1 MPKINTKRLKV
12 KKKNGSWEAVAGF
25 GGGVYPTAKTEGMTQ
40 PVGVDERG
48 RLFTEPTGGGEANVK
63 GAVRYDVAQELT
75 EEEKERARGN
85 IGAVSADEVATAT
98 EGKITSPDTATV
110 GDMLTVEEVD
120 ENGKPVKWK
129 TAKPTTE
136 VPESLPN
143 PHKLTFSGA
152 VEAEYDGSAEVE
164 VEIPTAPDTYTKAE
178 IDTALDEV
186 KESIP
191 EAVDVPEV
199 FDWAKSEL
207 PFTADQISGTYNA
220 VASCFVT
227 NPTNFA
233 DGIPYFRYHAGN
245 KNFTWTN
252 PNPHKGAVSVT
263 VLSWQQW
270 GKTST
275 GNSSALK
282 FCYSDGSTEI
292 KTPKNGVTTTFTSK
306 ADKVLTQ
313 IKGNYDLENW
323 ILLDLSVLKI
333 VAQYDPWFE
342 DSANKATEL
351 TESAT
356 DVQYP
361 SAKAVYTKFA
371 EVETALGSYI
381 TDVDTLIGGDDN
393 ADS

>member
-1 MPKINTKRLKV
+1 MSTYKV
-12 KKKNGSWEAVAGF
+12 NFPEDRKFDVKFQSLQMAGS
-25 GGGVYPTAKTEGMTQ
+25 K
-40 PVGVDERG
+40 
-48 RLFTEPTGGGEANVK
+48 K

-75 EEEKERARGN
+75 EEERAQAREN

-233 DGIPYFRYHAGN
+233 DGIPYFRYHAGS

-275 GNSSALK
+275 GNSSSLN
-282 FCYSDGSTEI
+282 FCYSDGSKEI

-333 VAQYDPWFE
+333 TAQYDPWFE
-342 DSANKATEL
+342 DSANKVTEL

-361 SAKAVYTKFA
+361 SAKAVYAKFA

-381 TDVDTLIGGDDN
+381 TDVDTLIGGNDN